1 MPHATSEWAGHRDE
15 RSMPRTDLAVALA
28 LAAFTVLSRVPL
40 RSRLLPTWDAVQF
53 ALALRKYD
61 IVSHQPHPPGY
72 ILYVA
77 AARAVEVLVGDAT
90 QSFVWLAIAASGATV
105 FFVYRLAWMLYGRLP
120 AVVAAVGLA
129 ASPLFWFY
137 GEVGL
142 PYAVEAALASAIA
155 MLTWPMRWGRTSFVL
170 WSALAVGV
178 AGGVR
183 QSLLALLL
191 PLWVWTAW
199 TGMRRWTPLI
209 AGGVV
214 MAVTSVLW
222 FVPMVWLAGGPG
234 RYFDASRE
242 LFDSTV
248 RPTTVM
254 GPPGAWLGNVR
265 AMIEALVLGMGLLL
279 PVMIWILARRVP
291 RGWETREWFVA
302 AWILPPLGVYTWVH
316 FGQYGYLL
324 TVLPALYVLIAPGLA
339 TAISSPAGS
348 RRRRWATSAALAGVV
363 LAHAAFLVTAAPI
376 RVHEIAGDS
385 SWAERQLAALRALY
399 RHRLWAHTVR
409 GLREQEGVVAAYTEA
424 IRRDFDPADTVIV
437 VELGNPRSYPWFR
450 HVTYYLPEFR
460 ACHLRLPPWSPG
472 YLDSA
477 HLTSMATRVDDRIVL
492 EPRVQHLVW
501 MVDHWDRAV
510 PRPPGLREVPL
521 PYGRWLYV
529 LDLHGRPVEHAGY
542 RFSSL
547 VSPPGH

>member
-90 QSFVWLAIAASGATV
+90 QSFVWLAIVASGATV

-183 QSLLALLL
+183 QSLLA
-191 PLWVWTAW
+191 
-199 TGMRRWTPLI
+199 
-209 AGGVV
+209 
-214 MAVTSVLW
+214 
-222 FVPMVWLAGGPG
+222 
-234 RYFDASRE
+234 
-242 LFDSTV
+242 
-248 RPTTVM
+248 
-254 GPPGAWLGNVR
+254 
-265 AMIEALVLGMGLLL
+265 
-279 PVMIWILARRVP
+279 
-291 RGWETREWFVA
+291 
-302 AWILPPLGVYTWVH
+302 
-316 FGQYGYLL
+316 
-324 TVLPALYVLIAPGLA
+324 VLPALYVLIAPGLA

-348 RRRRWATSAALAGVV
+348 RRRRWAASAALAGVV